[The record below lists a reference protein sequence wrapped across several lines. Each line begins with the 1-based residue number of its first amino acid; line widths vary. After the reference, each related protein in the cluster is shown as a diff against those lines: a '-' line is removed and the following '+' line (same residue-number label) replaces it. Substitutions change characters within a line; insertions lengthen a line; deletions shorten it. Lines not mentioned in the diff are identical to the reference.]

1 MTTSQ
6 AVTRAPR
13 ATGVDAYPK
22 GHARLNLSRRYSRL
36 SLRWRILAPFL
47 AVSLLVSFAGVW
59 VLGRSLQNQLY
70 DQADREVQQET
81 AFVASYL
88 EREETFIV
96 SQLTLAVEEGRMLM
110 GTETNLAQA
119 MSGLDMASIMRMLG
133 FGGNSLVKIDL
144 VKIVGPDG
152 KTVLELHRDLLTGRR
167 LDDEALIARGLDGS
181 GGGDIITTTDGKSA
195 YLVGA
200 AALEGDATV
209 EGTTS
214 GGLLIL
220 GSKIDRDVLLGT
232 GLTGRTLFAFTDRGI
247 AACSDS
253 GYSNAGWTQ
262 AFAAAD
268 SGRPSVEGKQ
278 YVMAST
284 PVVVNGTPSSVRVAA
299 VMPLDALAAEAAG
312 DWTRTW
318 LIFAA
323 GAAVLFLAGLIVA
336 RRLVHPVRQLIA
348 ATSQLKQGDF
358 DARIELRR
366 EDEIGELAQA
376 FNTMGQ
382 ELKTRD
388 AHLAE
393 TFNEVKRLSETDP
406 LTGLLNHRTITEQM
420 GRELARAQRYGG
432 RFGLMIID
440 LDDFKLLNDTYG
452 HPVGDEVLRRISR
465 LLVEQ
470 TREVDFIGRCGGD
483 EFMLV
488 LPECG
493 PVELAGAAVKL
504 QSVLAMTGFEAPDGR
519 LVPIKMSLGV
529 ASYPDDG
536 QDANT
541 LIALADANLYLS
553 KSLGGG
559 TITGA
564 HIDNV
569 SAEDTTVFGMLG
581 SLVTIVDNKDRYTR
595 HHSEEVTAIAMSIG
609 EALNLSDESQRVLRV
624 AGLLHDVGKIGVPDR
639 ILRKP
644 GRLTGEEYE
653 TIKQHSLLGDA
664 IIAAIPDLAE
674 IRAAV
679 LSHHERFDGHG
690 YPNELGGDGIPL
702 LARILAV
709 ADSYSAMITDRPYRK
724 ALSKEGA
731 IAELLA
737 GKGTQ
742 FDPDCVDAFLGVLDK
757 SSEITEG
764 ERPDVA
770 PKE

>member
-1 MTTSQ
+1 M
-6 AVTRAPR
+6 
-13 ATGVDAYPK
+13 
-22 GHARLNLSRRYSRL
+22 NLSRRYSRL
-36 SLRWRILAPFL
+36 SLRWRILVPFL
-47 AVSLLVSFAGVW
+47 AVSLAVSFTGVW
-59 VLGRSLQNQLY
+59 VLGRSLEDQVY
-70 DQADREVQQET
+70 GQADQEVRQET

-88 EREETFIV
+88 EREGTFIV

-110 GTETNLAQA
+110 GTERNLAAA
-119 MSGLDMASIMRMLG
+119 MSELDMVSIMRMLG
-133 FGGNSLVKIDL
+133 FGGDSLVKIDL

-152 KTVLELHRDLLTGRR
+152 ETVLELHRDLLTGRR
-167 LDDEALIARGLDGS
+167 LDDEALIARGLGGG

-200 AALEGDATV
+200 AALEGTSTLT
-209 EGTTS
+209 GKTS

-220 GSKIDRDVLLGT
+220 GSEIDRDLLLGT
-232 GLTGRTLFAFTDRGI
+232 GLSERTLFAFTDKGI
-247 AACSDS
+247 AACS
-253 GYSNAGWTQ
+253 GNEYSDAGWTQ
-262 AFAAAD
+262 ALATAD
-268 SGRPSVEGKQ
+268 SGRPSVDGKQ
-278 YVMAST
+278 YVMASA
-284 PVVVNGTPSSVRVAA
+284 PVIVNGTPSAVRVAT

-323 GAAVLFLAGLIVA
+323 GTAVLFLAGLIVA
-336 RRLVHPVRQLIA
+336 RRLVHPVQQLTA
-348 ATSQLKQGDF
+348 ATARLKEGDF
-358 DARIELRR
+358 DARIEVRR
-366 EDEIGELAQA
+366 EDEIGRLAQA

-388 AHLAE
+388 ARLAE

-406 LTGLLNHRTITEQM
+406 LTGLLNHRTITEQI

-452 HPVGDEVLRRISR
+452 HPVGDEVLRRISQ
-465 LLVEQ
+465 LLIDQ
-470 TREVDFIGRCGGD
+470 TREVDSVGRCGGD

-493 PVELAGAAVKL
+493 PPELAGAAEKL
-504 QSVLAMTGFEAPDGR
+504 QSVLAATAFEVPDGS
-519 LVPIKMSLGV
+519 LLPIKMSLGV

-536 QDANT
+536 HDANT

-564 HIDNV
+564 QIDNV
-569 SAEDTTVFGMLG
+569 SVEDVTVFGMLG

-595 HHSEEVTAIAMSIG
+595 HHSEEVTAHAISIG
-609 EALNLSDESQRVLRV
+609 EALNLSKESRRILRV

-690 YPNELGGDGIPL
+690 YPHELGGDRIPL

-709 ADSYSAMITDRPYRK
+709 ADSYSAMVTDRPYRT
-724 ALSKEGA
+724 LTQEEA

-737 GKGTQ
+737 GKGAQ
-742 FDPDCVDAFLGVLDK
+742 FDPDCVDAFLGVLDQQSK
-757 SSEITEG
+757 IAGAERTEVVTQ
-764 ERPDVA
+764 D
-770 PKE
+770 